1 MSCVPTLYGEFFQTY
16 NCHGFL
22 HLAEEL
28 NHLGPLWASNCFYY
42 DYNGDLSQIF
52 HGSQSKSIA
61 LQVLTAVTVQ
71 LQNF

>member
-22 HLAEEL
+22 HLVEEL

-42 DYNGDLSQIF
+42 DYN
-52 HGSQSKSIA
+52 
-61 LQVLTAVTVQ
+61 
-71 LQNF
+71 